1 MQLFN
6 PEHFD
11 GDMLY
16 LDLDVV
22 VARDLDFV
30 KTSPTNYLW
39 AIRDFKYLQSR
50 HANAIN
56 SSMMWFN
63 VTNFAWIWQKFTQED
78 FVTVIKS
85 YPGDQDYLAAVLD
98 VNQRRFFENK
108 YFESYRWQCLDGGF
122 DFHKRKHLRPGSG
135 VKIADDTAL
144 VVFHGKPKPHEV
156 QHPVI
161 VQLWK

>member
-1 MQLFN
+1 
-6 PEHFD
+6 
-11 GDMLY
+11 
-16 LDLDVV
+16 
-22 VARDLDFV
+22 
-30 KTSPTNYLW
+30 
-39 AIRDFKYLQSR
+39 
-50 HANAIN
+50 
-56 SSMMWFN
+56 MMWFN

-98 VNQRRFFENK
+98 VNQRRFFEDK